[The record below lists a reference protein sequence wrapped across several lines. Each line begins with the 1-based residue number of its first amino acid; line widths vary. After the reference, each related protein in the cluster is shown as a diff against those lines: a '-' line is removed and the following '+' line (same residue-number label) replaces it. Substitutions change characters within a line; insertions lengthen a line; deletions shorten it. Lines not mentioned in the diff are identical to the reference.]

1 MVASLGH
8 RVKYGNL
15 EVGNTTQQFLSTT
28 EHDHAAVLSLL
39 NHFCFESLS
48 SHIIGI
54 YICLYIYKVSYIHYL
69 FVIFNCNVFSPLHA
83 KHSEI

>member
-54 YICLYIYKVSYIHYL
+54 YIC
-69 FVIFNCNVFSPLHA
+69 
-83 KHSEI
+83 